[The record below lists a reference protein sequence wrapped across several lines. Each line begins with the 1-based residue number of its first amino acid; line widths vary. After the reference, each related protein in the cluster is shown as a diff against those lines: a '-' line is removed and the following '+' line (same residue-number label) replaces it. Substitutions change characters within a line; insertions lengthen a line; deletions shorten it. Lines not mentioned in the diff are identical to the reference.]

1 MQNIK
6 YLIFFIL
13 GNKYFR
19 DSVKMI
25 IKSMNIIK
33 PSLIGLVIVLLISKS
48 LDAQENT
55 LVYSNTNPPD
65 NAANV
70 YGIVPMIEDLKDII
84 PMKLVP
90 GSQLFDSRTALASI
104 GGGIADA
111 GEVISSYSRSN
122 LKHAV
127 ILNDLM
133 YLGRNEL
140 VVNAAATET
149 LLRDCPNCM
158 KDYAQSNALFLSGA
172 AAGSYGMLCKSEVT
186 NVSQMS
192 GKKFRAVSA
201 SRRWVRA
208 LGGIPVSLSINDMVE
223 GLSRGL
229 VDCIVGPIAWLKS
242 FPIADDVKYI
252 YAYNV
257 GAFSFAT
264 MVINRGVWDDL
275 DVTQKHALW
284 NAQPGVSARTVV
296 RLYVAEAIQARMIA
310 KEKGIPITTA
320 GQDIE
325 KFWHDFKEDE
335 AATVNKVAGE
345 LGAKNPKEI
354 SDNFVKNIEKWEKII
369 ASSGLADLLTLEE
382 IDEDILHN
390 AEVEYEALLQE
401 NIYDKINPEEL

>member
-1 MQNIK
+1 MSRKPLQIK
-6 YLIFFIL
+6 HIVTY
-13 GNKYFR
+13 G
-19 DSVKMI
+19 V
-25 IKSMNIIK
+25 
-33 PSLIGLVIVLLISKS
+33 SLFLLLSAH
-48 LDAQENT
+48 LWAQERP
-55 LVYSNTNPPD
+55 LIYSNTNPPD

-70 YGIVPMIEDLKDII
+70 YGIIPMIEELKDII
-84 PMKLVP
+84 PIKLVP

-104 GGGIADA
+104 GGGISDS
-111 GEVISSYSRSN
+111 GEVISSYSRSD

-133 YLGRNEL
+133 YLGRNEM

-149 LLRDCPNCM
+149 LLLDCPNCM
-158 KDYAQSNALFLSGA
+158 MDFAKSNTLFLSGA

-186 NVSQMS
+186 TVAQMK

-229 VDCIVGPIAWLKS
+229 VDCIVGPVAWLKS

-264 MVINRGVWDDL
+264 MIINRGIWDDL
-275 DVTQKHALW
+275 RSDQKKALW
-284 NAQPGVSARTVV
+284 DAQSGVSARTVV
-296 RLYVAEAIQARMIA
+296 RLYVADAIRARMLA

-325 KFWHDFKEDE
+325 NFWQEFKKDE
-335 AATVNKVAGE
+335 TSTVNEIAGG
-345 LGAKNPKEI
+345 LGAQNPKEI
-354 SDNFVKNIEKWEKII
+354 SDNFVRNIEKWEKII
-369 ASSGLADLLTLEE
+369 AASGLANLLDLEE
-382 IDEDILHN
+382 IDEGILHN
-390 AEVEYEALLQE
+390 AEVEYTELLQK
-401 NIYDKINPEEL
+401 NIYDKINPDDL

>member
-1 MQNIK
+1 MKIK
-6 YLIFFIL
+6 QVPMIALSIL
-13 GNKYFR
+13 LFMSGNLR
-19 DSVKMI
+19 
-25 IKSMNIIK
+25 
-33 PSLIGLVIVLLISKS
+33 
-48 LDAQENT
+48 AQEA
-55 LVYSNTNPPD
+55 LIYSNTNPPD

-70 YGIVPMIEDLKDII
+70 YGILPMIEELKDII
-84 PMKLVP
+84 PIKLVP
-90 GSQLFDSRTALASI
+90 GSQLFDARTALASI
-104 GGGIADA
+104 GGGIAGS
-111 GEVISSYSRSN
+111 GEVISSYSRSD

-158 KDYAQSNALFLSGA
+158 ADYAKSNTLFLSGA

-186 NVSQMS
+186 NVSQMK

-242 FPIADDVKYI
+242 FPIADDVNYV

-264 MVINRGVWDDL
+264 MVINRSIWDDF
-275 DVTQKHALW
+275 DVNQKQALW
-284 NAQPGVSARTVV
+284 NAQAGVSARTVI

-310 KEKGIPITTA
+310 KEKNIPITTA

-325 KFWHDFKEDE
+325 NFWQEFKKDE
-335 AATVNKVAGE
+335 AEIVNKIAGD

-354 SDNFVKNIEKWEKII
+354 SDNFIKNIAKWEKII
-369 ASSGLADLLTLEE
+369 ASSGLADLLSLEE
-382 IDEDILHN
+382 INEDILHS
-390 AEVEYEALLQE
+390 AEVEYEVLLRK